1 MNFYTLI
8 DNFESVFNPLLAQYI
23 RSILKAVGLFAG
35 VITSIYVLYKVV
47 KVFIGDSE
55 KIEGATLVR
64 PSLILGAIVLYL
76 PLVDLVIEK
85 PIEIFNDIV
94 LDGLQA
100 TTGISDINSIRE
112 AARGKLQYTQDSDT
126 AGGNGIHD
134 ILQVNP
140 FLELF
145 HLVLF
150 FIGTIAAGYVIFSQ
164 LLIKAIHIILGP
176 FALAFA
182 LIPGNERVL
191 GNWFQSTLSVFMW
204 IPVLNIVRAIIIL
217 VPVNEDAAGGI
228 LGRPNLDLDKP
239 DILFSMVFQIAM
251 IFIIFKV
258 PQFANMLVAQGSSMG
273 QQLGSTLTY
282 QLKSSAV
289 SAGMSKLGVGGG
301 EAIDNPNQRGAGGK

>member
-8 DNFESVFNPLLAQYI
+8 DNFENVFNPLLAQYI
-23 RSILKAVGLFAG
+23 RSILRAVGLFAG
-35 VITSIYVLYKVV
+35 VITTIYVLYKVI
-47 KVFIGDSE
+47 KVFIGDAE
-55 KIEGATLVR
+55 KIEGSTLVR
-64 PSLILGAIVLYL
+64 PSLILGAIVLYV
-76 PLVDLVIEK
+76 PLVDLVLET
-85 PIEIFNDIV
+85 PVTLVNDII
-94 LDGLQA
+94 LDGLRT

-112 AARGKLQYTQDSDT
+112 AARGKLQYTQDSDS

-145 HLVLF
+145 HLVIF

-191 GNWFQSTLSVFMW
+191 ANWFQSTLSVFLW
-204 IPVLNIVRAIIIL
+204 IPVLNIVRVIIIL
-217 VPVNEDAAGGI
+217 VPVNEDAVGGI

-282 QLKSSAV
+282 QLKSSTV
-289 SAGMSKLGVGGG
+289 SAGMSKVGIGGG
-301 EAIDNPNQRGAGGK
+301 AIDDPNQRAGGGK